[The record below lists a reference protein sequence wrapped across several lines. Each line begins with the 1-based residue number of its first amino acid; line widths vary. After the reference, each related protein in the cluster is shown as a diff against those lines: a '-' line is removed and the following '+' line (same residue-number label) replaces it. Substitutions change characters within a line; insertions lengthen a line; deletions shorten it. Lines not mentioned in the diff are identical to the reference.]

1 MKRAFHIKESKGTE
15 NMLKGKS
22 VVFIVIFKKG
32 KRRNKERS
40 ETSTKIHL
48 VLSVRN
54 QEKIDKICK

>member
-54 QEKIDKICK
+54 